1 MKSRP
6 DRQPT
11 IMLIVLVSLLGCNS
25 VRDRQTV
32 FPNAPAAP
40 AGIDN
45 AERPRVKTP
54 SLEIG
59 GRPEPKTRP
68 TPVDVPMLRP

>member
-11 IMLIVLVSLLGCNS
+11 IMLIVLVSLLACNS

-32 FPNAPAAP
+32 YPNAPEGP
-40 AGIDN
+40 ARVEN

-59 GRPEPKTRP
+59 SRPEPKTRP